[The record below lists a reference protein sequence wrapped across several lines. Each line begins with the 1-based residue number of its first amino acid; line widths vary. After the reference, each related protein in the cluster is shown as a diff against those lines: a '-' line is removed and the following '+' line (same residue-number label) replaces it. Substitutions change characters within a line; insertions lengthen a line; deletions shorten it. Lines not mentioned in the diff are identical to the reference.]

1 MTAPDHYLGL
11 GGRLESGPSE
21 LLVQTGF
28 STETAQARYL
38 HHWLGVADLAHVL
51 ALRDAGAV
59 PEAASRRLLA
69 ALLALLGQEA
79 EQAGYDPRHGDAY
92 NSREHLLRDQ
102 LGDDAGWLSLGRTRR
117 EAGRVSYYLAARAEL
132 LALHAAVGGF
142 CDTARRLAL
151 AHAES
156 WWADLTYWQPAQV
169 STFGHYLL
177 SFGHEASRHLG
188 RIRRAWDRCALVP
201 VAAGGVAG
209 TTVPLSREATLD
221 RLGLDGPATTSRDA
235 MWSVDGLIDI
245 AHAARQA
252 TLTVSRLA
260 EDFLLFASAPFG
272 YVRLHDSHCR
282 ASVYLPQKRNP
293 YALSVIRGGYAVVA
307 GRAGGVEAAMGTG
320 SAQTDNWIYSYG
332 ETLAALGLARQ
343 LVQLMAEVLGR
354 ARFDTPRMA
363 ALALDGF
370 TEAAD
375 LAERLV
381 TEEHIDYRTAHSRV
395 ARLAADAERRGDTR
409 LAAATDPR
417 ALVLGRP
424 GEGSAAPASVRA
436 SARRL
441 RALLTRQRAW
451 RRGAQAQAEM
461 AIGQLVGQARAV
473 AMGAN
478 TPPDTPPTMGD
489 APIVPPEPLTAPTPE
504 VPS

>member
-1 MTAPDHYLGL
+1 VTARDDYLGL
-11 GGRLESGPSE
+11 GSRLDSGPSE

-28 STETAQARYL
+28 STETVQARYL
-38 HHWLGVADLAHVL
+38 HYWLGVADLAHVL

-59 PEAASRRLLA
+59 PEPASRRLLA
-69 ALLALLGQEA
+69 ALLDLLGQEA
-79 EQAGYDPRHGDAY
+79 GQAGYDPRHGDAY

-142 CDTARRLAL
+142 SDTARRLAL
-151 AHAES
+151 AHAGS

-169 STFGHYLL
+169 SSFGHYLL
-177 SFGHEASRHLG
+177 SFGHEASRHLD
-188 RIRRAWDRCALVP
+188 RIRQAWARCALVP

-209 TTVPLSREATLD
+209 TTVPLSREATL
-221 RLGLDGPATTSRDA
+221 RRIGLEGPATTSRDA

-245 AHAARQA
+245 MHAARQA
-252 TLTVSRLA
+252 VLTVSRLA

-272 YVRLHDSHCR
+272 YIRLHDSHCR

-293 YALSVIRGGYAVVA
+293 YALTVIRGGYAVVA
-307 GRAGGVEAAMGTG
+307 GRSDGVAAAMGTG

-332 ETLAALGLARQ
+332 ETLATLGLARQ
-343 LVQLMAEVLGR
+343 LVRLMAEVLGK
-354 ARFDTPRMA
+354 ARFDTARMA

-395 ARLAADAERRGDTR
+395 ARLAAEAERRGGTR
-409 LAAATDPR
+409 LANGTDPR
-417 ALVLGRP
+417 ALVLARS
-424 GEGSAAPASVRA
+424 GEGSAAPAAVRA

-441 RALLTRQRAW
+441 RILLARHRAW
-451 RRGAQAQAEM
+451 RRDAQVRADA
-461 AIGQLVGQARAV
+461 AIGQLVGQARAASAV
-473 AMGAN
+473 QPGLYI
-478 TPPDTPPTMGD
+478 TP
-489 APIVPPEPLTAPTPE
+489 IPE
-504 VPS
+504 VLP